1 MFTCE
6 SLVRLLKCWDQGK
19 ITGLARELIEERI
32 PFVLWQGLIQTL
44 QKQNPDGSWGKR
56 PSREIT
62 AYALITLSNLA
73 SLPLQLELKR
83 QTEEAVENGRSYILH
98 GNKVPDVEY
107 IWIAK
112 ATYSPLSISKAYTLA
127 GLKASIPKYRL
138 SPKVEGLFRSQEK
151 EIRQYVH
158 LYSSLKT
165 LECFPKW
172 RVTGSIIEANWF
184 LTEIKKVRHG
194 MFNRDGMEKD
204 KYLAFIPMCLS
215 IANNLGGFFVKA
227 DILTGMMTLILRVYQ
242 LDEYMEHII
251 ARDFSENTES
261 IMEVVETIF
270 HRRCSNGDLP
280 VHLSYAYGDNKKQD
294 TTTKQQA
301 NGTMGAPTADTGSEL
316 PHKPTITARLSGVYG
331 TLNALIDSIMRHP
344 SVTSAC
350 TYDQSRLQHELR
362 TCLLSHLT
370 QIEDSRKHYAQQVD
384 HDHQQVPRGSYHEW
398 VHSTGASHSCAPLS
412 LAYLLCLLEQNPNHV
427 LGAEVRYLIQDTCMH
442 LSNKARLE
450 NDRASFR
457 RDRKEKNLNSVDF
470 PEFRVKDL
478 PEDLSISHRKDQL
491 SRIIEYEKRCC
502 ITALDGLRQANWDNA
517 SQRAS
522 IVGSLEFYLFLTDV
536 YNDVY
541 LLRDIS
547 CAG

>member
-6 SLVRLLKCWDQGK
+6 SLVRLLNCWDQGK
-19 ITGLARELIEERI
+19 ITSLARELIEERI
-32 PFVLWQGLIQTL
+32 PFVLWQALIQTL

-73 SLPLQLELKR
+73 SLPLQSELRR
-83 QTEEAVENGRSYILH
+83 QTEVAVENGRSYIMH
-98 GNKVPDVEY
+98 GNNVPDVEY

-138 SPKVEGLFRSQEK
+138 SPKVEGLFRFQEK
-151 EIRQYVH
+151 EIQQYVH

-165 LECFPKW
+165 LKSFPKW
-172 RVTGSIIEANWF
+172 RVTGSIIESNWF
-184 LTEIKKVRHG
+184 LRELKKMRHG
-194 MFNRDGMEKD
+194 MFDRDGMEKD

-215 IANNLGGFFVKA
+215 IANNLRGFFLKA
-227 DILTGMMTLILRVYQ
+227 DILTGMMILILRVYQ

-251 ARDFSENTES
+251 ARDFSENTEN
-261 IMEVVETIF
+261 IKEIVEAIF
-270 HRRCSNGDLP
+270 HSRCSNGDLP
-280 VHLSYAYGDNKKQD
+280 MHLSYANGDSKKQN
-294 TTTKQQA
+294 TEIRQQA
-301 NGTMGAPTADTGSEL
+301 NGVMGAPTADSEPEL
-316 PHKPTITARLSGVYG
+316 PHKPTITARLSGVHG
-331 TLNALIDSIMRHP
+331 KLSALVDSIMRHP

-350 TYDQSRLQHELR
+350 IYDQSRLQHELR
-362 TCLLSHLT
+362 TCLLSHIT
-370 QIEDSRKHYAQQVD
+370 QIEDSRNHYAQQSD
-384 HDHQQVPRGSYHEW
+384 HDHQQAPRGSYHEW

-412 LAYLLCLLEQNPNHV
+412 LAYLLCLLEQNQNHA

-457 RDRKEKNLNSVDF
+457 RDRMEKNLNSVDF
-470 PEFRVKDL
+470 PEFGVVDST
-478 PEDLSISHRKDQL
+478 DSHQKDQL

-502 ITALDGLRQANWDNA
+502 TIALDSLRQASWDNA
-517 SQRAS
+517 SQRTS
-522 IVGSLEFYLFLTDV
+522 VVGSLEFYLFLTDV

-547 CAG
+547 CAA